1 MGEYPPFSAALRTPV
16 ELIDRVHQLF
26 NASME
31 TTAQAQTML
40 AEPIAAA
47 AAGIVA
53 SLLEGGKVLSCG
65 NGASASDA
73 QRFSAK
79 MIGRFERER
88 PGLPAIALT
97 TDSATLTA
105 IANDHGYDEIFAM
118 QVNAVGHPGD
128 VLLAITTSGN
138 SENVIR
144 AVQAARDRQM
154 RVIVLSGRDGGRL
167 AQLLQEG
174 DIEIRAPSE
183 SAIRVQEL
191 HLLIIHCLCDLVD
204 QQLLGS

>member
-1 MGEYPPFSAALRTPV
+1 V
-16 ELIDRVHQLF
+16 ELTDRVHQLF

-31 TTAQAQTML
+31 TTVQAQAML
-40 AEPIAAA
+40 AEPTAAA
-47 AAGIVA
+47 SAAIVA

-65 NGASASDA
+65 NGASAGDA

-79 MIGRFERER
+79 MIGHFERER

-97 TDSATLTA
+97 TDSSTLTA
-105 IANDHGYDEIFAM
+105 IANDYGYDEIFAK

-138 SENVIR
+138 SENVNR
-144 AVQAARDRQM
+144 AVQAARERQM

-183 SAIRVQEL
+183 STTRVQEL